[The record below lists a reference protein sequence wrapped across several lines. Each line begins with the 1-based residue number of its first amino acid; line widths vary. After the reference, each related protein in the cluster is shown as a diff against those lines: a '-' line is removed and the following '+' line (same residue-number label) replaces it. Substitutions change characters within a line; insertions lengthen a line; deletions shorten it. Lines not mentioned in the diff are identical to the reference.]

1 MIKGSDAL
9 CGVEPLPC
17 AGIDVRPDGI
27 GVENPPRIDK
37 GRRGQARIFEM
48 VVEGG
53 VLAESANL
61 DAGGVRRETGK
72 QALEDPRD
80 GDASGRYR

>member
-1 MIKGSDAL
+1 VIKGSDAL

-17 AGIDVRPDGI
+17 AGIDVCPDGI
-27 GVENPPRIDK
+27 GVENPPCIDE
-37 GRRGQARIFEM
+37 RWRAQA
-48 VVEGG
+48 G
-53 VLAESANL
+53 VLEVVIERGVLTESTEL